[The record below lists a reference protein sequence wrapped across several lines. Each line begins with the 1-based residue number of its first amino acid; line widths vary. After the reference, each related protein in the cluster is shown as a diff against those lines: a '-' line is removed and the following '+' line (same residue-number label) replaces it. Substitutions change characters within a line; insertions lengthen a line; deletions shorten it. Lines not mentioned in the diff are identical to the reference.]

1 VLREHRGIDVLIELT
16 DRRAVVAIEN
26 KVFAAEQE
34 EQVARYQ
41 AQLARD
47 YPRGTWHACLVF
59 LSPHGAAPQTGSAD
73 SHVPVV
79 PVSYRLIVDLLA
91 DAGAL
96 DSAAESA
103 RFAQALAQHIRHEI
117 LGDHPME
124 EKIWALWS
132 DPAHA
137 QALSEAV
144 RHCPDLTSV
153 KDDFLDRVRSWS
165 EGSCNLT
172 LCDVALYPT
181 KGTPSELAFTFQE
194 WKDLGLPV
202 LIKFYWF
209 ANPAKWEAEG
219 HQAAIR
225 AFIWWED
232 FQEHKADFDALQ
244 QRAPE
249 KVSQDFAPIK
259 HWGRNWHRFFPETDY
274 PPDAVVPFRNEGFV
288 DALVARAQAVISGVD
303 HIIRRSQ

>member
-1 VLREHRGIDVLIELT
+1 
-16 DRRAVVAIEN
+16 
-26 KVFAAEQE
+26 
-34 EQVARYQ
+34 
-41 AQLARD
+41 
-47 YPRGTWHACLVF
+47 
-59 LSPHGAAPQTGSAD
+59 
-73 SHVPVV
+73 
-79 PVSYRLIVDLLA
+79 
-91 DAGAL
+91 
-96 DSAAESA
+96 
-103 RFAQALAQHIRHEI
+103 
-117 LGDHPME
+117 
-124 EKIWALWS
+124 
-132 DPAHA
+132 
-137 QALSEAV
+137 
-144 RHCPDLTSV
+144 
-153 KDDFLDRVRSWS
+153 
-165 EGSCNLT
+165 
-172 LCDVALYPT
+172 
-181 KGTPSELAFTFQE
+181 
-194 WKDLGLPV
+194 V

>member
-1 VLREHRGIDVLIELT
+1 
-16 DRRAVVAIEN
+16 
-26 KVFAAEQE
+26 
-34 EQVARYQ
+34 
-41 AQLARD
+41 
-47 YPRGTWHACLVF
+47 
-59 LSPHGAAPQTGSAD
+59 
-73 SHVPVV
+73 
-79 PVSYRLIVDLLA
+79 
-91 DAGAL
+91 
-96 DSAAESA
+96 
-103 RFAQALAQHIRHEI
+103 
-117 LGDHPME
+117 ME

-137 QALSEAV
+137 QALSDAV

-153 KDDFLDRVRSWS
+153 KDDFLERVRSWS

-194 WKDLGLPV
+194 WKQLGLPV

-232 FQEHKADFDALQ
+232 FEKHKADFEALQ
-244 QRAPE
+244 QRALQG
-249 KVSQDFAPIK
+249 VSQDFAPIK
-259 HWGRNWHRFFPETDY
+259 QWGRNWHRFFPETDY

-288 DALVARAQAVISGVD
+288 DALVVQAQTVISAVD
-303 HIIRRSQ
+303 DIIRGSQ